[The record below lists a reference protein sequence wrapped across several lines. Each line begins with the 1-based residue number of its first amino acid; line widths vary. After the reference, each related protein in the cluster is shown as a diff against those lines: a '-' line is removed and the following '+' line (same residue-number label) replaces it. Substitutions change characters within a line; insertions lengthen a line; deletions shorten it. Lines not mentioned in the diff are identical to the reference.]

1 MQTGGVNGSGDT
13 GGKREERGGE
23 EHLTY
28 RLCPVCLRAVPTR
41 SPERFCVNDG
51 ARLLERCPACEAPI
65 TSPYAR
71 HCGEC
76 GVNLTPLPP
85 TGGL

>member
-1 MQTGGVNGSGDT
+1 MQMGGAGRSEGSGA
-13 GGKREERGGE
+13 EGE
-23 EHLTY
+23 EHGGKSLTY

-41 SPERFCVNDG
+41 SPERYCVNDG
-51 ARLLERCPACEAPI
+51 ARLLERCPACGSPI

-71 HCGEC
+71 HCGQC

-85 TGGL
+85 TGGI